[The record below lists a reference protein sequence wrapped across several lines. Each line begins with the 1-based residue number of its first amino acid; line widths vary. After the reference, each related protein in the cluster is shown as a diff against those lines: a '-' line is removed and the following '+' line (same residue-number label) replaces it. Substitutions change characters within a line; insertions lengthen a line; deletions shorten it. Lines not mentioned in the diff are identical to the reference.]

1 MGRSRGKPGV
11 GGRSDKIIGVSVARR
26 KALRRHIGVVGQQ
39 NNSFL
44 SELMVAW
51 ADQAFEPQHIGR
63 LDVPVE
69 RAPPYCQRWDR
80 ARLPKASTKGLI
92 SSPPC
97 SQPSPP
103 RVELS
108 SCGATCRI
116 TSCRVH
122 CCVYAAALIR
132 QAPLEP
138 QVGAV
143 MPGRGIHD

>member
-63 LDVPVE
+63 LDIPVE
-69 RAPPYCQRWDR
+69 RATYCQVMGQGTSSEGLHQRSNL
-80 ARLPKASTKGLI
+80 LPTLLSAVPTASRIELLRGNLQNNVTSLVPG
-92 SSPPC
+92 STAASMP
-97 SQPSPP
+97 QP
-103 RVELS
+103 
-108 SCGATCRI
+108 
-116 TSCRVH
+116 
-122 CCVYAAALIR
+122 
-132 QAPLEP
+132 
-138 QVGAV
+138 
-143 MPGRGIHD
+143 